1 MKRCGA
7 EGTRLRVCPRWHLE
21 GGEGVRSWGL
31 RPSTCPPVE
40 ALRLGER
47 GQPQP
52 WGRRLLGS
60 SQGSQRPLEAAGQAM
75 FGGGCGF
82 PISGVCPSVKSL
94 PPVSLWISHSWPS
107 SLLCA
112 SGPWAPCVVGTCPC
126 SYCPSCWHLPLSEEG
141 SCPEKQPFPLCPA
154 MTRSHL
160 SSGNRAGLLDPGAQW
175 PPRHPGTWTCG
186 TGHWVNQEQSDHS
199 PALPSGG
206 SSGQARAGGRERVL
220 SCPQPLTLQIPPLG
234 EWGAWPWGPS
244 FVCPGLCPPRPSLP
258 PPWLWHR

>member
-1 MKRCGA
+1 MGTETQHLPPSGGSEAGR
-7 EGTRLRVCPRWHLE
+7 EGTASALGKETPGLQPRLPE
-21 GGEGVRSWGL
+21 ASGGSRTGHVWWGMWL
-31 RPSTCPPVE
+31 SRLCCVPIGQEPATCLSVD
-40 ALRLGER
+40 
-47 GQPQP
+47 QP
-52 WGRRLLGS
+52 LLA
-60 SQGSQRPLEAAGQAM
+60 Q
-75 FGGGCGF
+75 
-82 PISGVCPSVKSL
+82 L
-94 PPVSLWISHSWPS
+94 PPLCLRALGPLCAWDLSPLLLPLMLAPS
-107 SLLCA
+107 SLR
-112 SGPWAPCVVGTCPC
+112 
-126 SYCPSCWHLPLSEEG
+126 EG

-199 PALPSGG
+199 PALPLGG
-206 SSGQARAGGRERVL
+206 SSGQARAGGHERVL

-244 FVCPGLCPPRPSLP
+244 FVCPGPCPPRPSLP

>member
-1 MKRCGA
+1 M
-7 EGTRLRVCPRWHLE
+7 GTR
-21 GGEGVRSWGL
+21 
-31 RPSTCPPVE
+31 PSSPPPVE

-60 SQGSQRPLEAAGQAM
+60 SQGSQRPLEAAGQAV

-94 PPVSLWISHSWPS
+94 PLVPLGISHSWPS

-112 SGPWAPCVVGTCPC
+112 SGPWAPCVVGTCPR

-141 SCPEKQPFPLCPA
+141 PCPEKQPFPLSPA

-160 SSGNRAGLLDPGAQW
+160 SSGNRAGLLGPGAQW

-186 TGHWVNQEQSDHS
+186 TGHWVNQEHSDHS
-199 PALPSGG
+199 PALPSGA
-206 SSGQARAGGRERVL
+206 QVGRRGLEGA
-220 SCPQPLTLQIPPLG
+220 SECCPAHSPF
-234 EWGAWPWGPS
+234 PS
-244 FVCPGLCPPRPSLP
+244 KFLPR
-258 PPWLWHR
+258 